1 MNDYYLQG
9 DYYRRLMSEYSS
21 YPEEI
26 SDMLSVYSSEEWA
39 NIADMVITL
48 HRNEPDIM
56 SPKKSLER
64 MRFGMVK

>member
-9 DYYRRLMSEYSS
+9 ELYRQLLMEHSGMYS
-21 YPEEI
+21 

-64 MRFGMVK
+64 MGFGMVK

>member
-9 DYYRRLMSEYSS
+9 ELYRQLLMEHSEMYS
-21 YPEEI
+21 

-56 SPKKSLER
+56 SPKKSLEL
-64 MRFGMVK
+64 MKFGMEK